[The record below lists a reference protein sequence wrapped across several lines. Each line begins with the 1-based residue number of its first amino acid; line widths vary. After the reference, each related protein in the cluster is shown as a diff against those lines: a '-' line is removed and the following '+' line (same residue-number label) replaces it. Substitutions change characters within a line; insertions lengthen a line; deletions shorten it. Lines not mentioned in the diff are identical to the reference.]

1 MELFASVQEVN
12 RETVVQFPILSDAA
26 VAFDPTRS
34 LPVTVE
40 RSLRY
45 VELESF
51 EETESAAVFAFESS
65 VHGQWLRRDDLP
77 SERTNPPTHACSH
90 QQ

>member
-34 LPVTVE
+34 LPVTLE

-51 EETESAAVFAFESS
+51 EDT
-65 VHGQWLRRDDLP
+65 
-77 SERTNPPTHACSH
+77 SEL
-90 QQ
+90 

>member
-34 LPVTVE
+34 LPVTLE

-51 EETESAAVFAFESS
+51 EDTESAAVFVFELS
-65 VHGQWLRRDDLP
+65 VHGQWLQRDDSPL
-77 SERTNPPTHACSH
+77 ERTNPPTHACSR